1 MSEESKS
8 MIKLCGLWKQETKE
22 GKVYYSG
29 GLTYST
35 NLLLFTNT
43 YKDSPDD
50 KKPDLILYI
59 GKKEKKEDKPKTQDS
74 EDPGS
79 EDIPF

>member
-1 MSEESKS
+1 
-8 MIKLCGLWKQETKE
+8 MIKLCGPWKSQTSE

-29 GLTYST
+29 GLSYST
-35 NLLLFTNT
+35 NLLLFPNA
-43 YKDSPDD
+43 YKESPDD

-59 GKKEKKEDKPKTQDS
+59 GKREKKEKPELDN
-74 EDPGS
+74 

>member
-1 MSEESKS
+1 MSEESKG
-8 MIKLCGLWKQETKE
+8 MIKLCGLWKQKTKE

-43 YKDSPDD
+43 YKESPDD
-50 KKPDLILYI
+50 KKPDLILYVA
-59 GKKEKKEDKPKTQDS
+59 KKEKKEKPEKRESDD
-74 EDPGS
+74 E
-79 EDIPF
+79 IPF